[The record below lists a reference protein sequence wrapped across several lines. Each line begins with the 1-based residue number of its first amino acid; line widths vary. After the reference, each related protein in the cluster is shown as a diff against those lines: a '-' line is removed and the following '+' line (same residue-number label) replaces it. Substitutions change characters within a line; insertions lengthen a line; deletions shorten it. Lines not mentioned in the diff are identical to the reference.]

1 MQVEDDG
8 RGANKN
14 PAFSGVLIKCKNK
27 VLLCKRREDVP
38 DTALPDYW
46 SVPAGYVEPEEE
58 IKQAAI
64 RETLEETKIELD
76 VASVKFLAAWPAHGG
91 GIFYDYIAEIEEEIE
106 PVIDEEHSDWGY
118 FSVDKLPSP
127 ITEEL
132 QNDILSVLNKK

>member
-1 MQVEDDG
+1 MQIEDDG
-8 RGANKN
+8 RGENSN

-27 VLLCKRREDVP
+27 VLLCKRREDIP

-91 GIFYDYIAEIEEEIE
+91 GIFYDYVAEIEEELE
-106 PVIDEEHSDWGY
+106 PIIDEEHSDWGY
-118 FSVDKLPSP
+118 FSIDELPSP
-127 ITEEL
+127 ITNEL
-132 QNDILSVLNKK
+132 RDDILKVLN

>member
-1 MQVEDDG
+1 MQIEDDG
-8 RGANKN
+8 RGTNSN

-27 VLLCKRREDVP
+27 VLLCKRREDIP

-91 GIFYDYIAEIEEEIE
+91 GIFYDYVAEIEKELE
-106 PVIDEEHSDWGY
+106 PIIDEEHSDWGY
-118 FSVDKLPSP
+118 FSVDDLPAP
-127 ITEEL
+127 ITKEL
-132 QNDILSVLNKK
+132 HNDILKVLN

>member
-1 MQVEDDG
+1 MQIEDDG

-27 VLLCKRREDVP
+27 VLLCKRREDIP

-91 GIFYDYIAEIEEEIE
+91 GIFYDYVAEIEEELE
-106 PVIDEEHSDWGY
+106 PIIDEEHSDWGY
-118 FSVDKLPSP
+118 FSIDELPSP
-127 ITEEL
+127 ITNEL
-132 QNDILSVLNKK
+132 RDDILKVLN

>member
-91 GIFYDYIAEIEEEIE
+91 GIFYDYIAEI
-106 PVIDEEHSDWGY
+106 
-118 FSVDKLPSP
+118 
-127 ITEEL
+127 
-132 QNDILSVLNKK
+132 